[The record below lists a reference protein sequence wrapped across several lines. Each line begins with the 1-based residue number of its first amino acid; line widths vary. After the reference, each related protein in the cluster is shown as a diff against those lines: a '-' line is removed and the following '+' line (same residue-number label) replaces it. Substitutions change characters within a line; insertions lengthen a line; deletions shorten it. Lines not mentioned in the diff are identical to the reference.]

1 MFHEFLHLRVINLE
15 PKILGT
21 KYENVESFYF
31 LQRIPFKNE
40 EKLFFETFWLCRKTA
55 WYESYKV
62 NFKIYD
68 VIDWTTDNHNSYIAL
83 YLKK

>member
-1 MFHEFLHLRVINLE
+1 MFKVFIFFNEFLLKTMRNAL
-15 PKILGT
+15 
-21 KYENVESFYF
+21 Y
-31 LQRIPFKNE
+31 
-40 EKLFFETFWLCRKTA
+40 FETFWLCRKTA

-68 VIDWTTDNHNSYIAL
+68 VIDWTADNHNSYIAL

>member
-1 MFHEFLHLRVINLE
+1 MFKVFIFFNEFLLKTMRNAL
-15 PKILGT
+15 
-21 KYENVESFYF
+21 Y
-31 LQRIPFKNE
+31 
-40 EKLFFETFWLCRKTA
+40 FETFWLCRKTA
-55 WYESYKV
+55 SYESYKV